1 MKRLSAVFGFLFF
14 LLVFFT
20 LNSCSRSLGYSV
32 LLWNMPQYNLCDG
45 DVLKVLIKSNISGV
59 YVVELPTV
67 EGSASKVEIPI
78 WQMSPPQSKKLA
90 TEYANKISDYNLT
103 YARVLLDGLPIR
115 RDSDNTARQVYRLRK
130 GEVIKV
136 LFSGPKGSVNVHNKS
151 VEAVWL
157 NVLTS
162 DGTQGWCFSLNLHL
176 FKTDRFGESLDK
188 EEKVVK
194 DDGSELIASIL
205 SKVWYPENFQTI
217 IDSRVIDTQKL
228 HADHN
233 LHLDRSS
240 MTLTLRMESTLRGGL
255 IDEVWH
261 YTGAK
266 KIGTDEYRVNGA
278 GLIVRPKRSDH
289 IVISYTDASGK
300 PEDISLVTLSTDI
313 DAVIKKELSRR
324 HAMLSR
330 IIDASATFKSVN
342 YGTLTFD
349 EADYYAQGD
358 DKREDTPVLF
368 TWRNKK
374 LLNNSVLRGAAK
386 DTGSVCV
393 KYLLAKSLRGTF
405 DGVLT
410 FNFDG
415 AKSEVNFLYKLEENG
430 LRLEDATLA
439 TYKSNT
445 LTSRSVAP
453 LVLFFS
459 K

>member
-1 MKRLSAVFGFLFF
+1 MKRLNNNVALAILVASLFVFS
-14 LLVFFT
+14 
-20 LNSCSRSLGYSV
+20 SCSRSLGYGV
-32 LLWNMPQYNLCDG
+32 LLWNAPQYRLCDG

-67 EGSASKVEIPI
+67 EGSDSKVEIPL
-78 WQMSPPQSKKLA
+78 WQMSVPQSKKAAL
-90 TEYANKISDYNLT
+90 EYADKISNYSLT

-115 RDSDNTARQVYRLRK
+115 RDSDSTARQIYRLRK
-130 GEVIKV
+130 GEVVKV
-136 LFSGPKGSVNVHNKS
+136 LFAGPKGTVSVHNKP
-151 VEAVWL
+151 VEGSWL
-157 NVLTS
+157 NVLTQ

-176 FKTDRFGESLDK
+176 FKTDRFGQSLEK
-188 EEKVVK
+188 EESAPK
-194 DDGSELIASIL
+194 DDPGDYIALVL

-233 LHLDRSS
+233 LHLDSS
-240 MTLTLRMESTLRGGL
+240 NKMLTLRMESALNGGV
-255 IDEVWH
+255 IDEAWH
-261 YTGAK
+261 YSGAK
-266 KIGTDEYRVNGA
+266 KIGTGEYKVNGV

-289 IVISYTDASGK
+289 IVISYTNESGK

-324 HAMLSR
+324 HAMLLR
-330 IIDASATFKSVN
+330 VIDASSVFKSAN

-349 EADYYAQGD
+349 DDYYTNGSGDQGE
-358 DKREDTPVLF
+358 KQVKF
-368 TWRNKK
+368 AWRNKK
-374 LLNNSVLRGAAK
+374 LLNNSVLRGSSR
-386 DTGSVCV
+386 DTGTVCV
-393 KYLLAKSLRGTF
+393 KYLLAKSLQNTF

-410 FNFDG
+410 FDFDG
-415 AKSEVNFLYKLEENG
+415 AKTEVNFLYKLEENG

-445 LTSRSVAP
+445 LTSRSTAP